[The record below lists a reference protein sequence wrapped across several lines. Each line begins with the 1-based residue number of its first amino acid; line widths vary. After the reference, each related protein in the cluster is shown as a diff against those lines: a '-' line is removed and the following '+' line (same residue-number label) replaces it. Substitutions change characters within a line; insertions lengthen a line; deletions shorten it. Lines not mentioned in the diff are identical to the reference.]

1 MATTQ
6 RILPPRVFRVVL
18 FWPFILAWRLVTF
31 ITNLIGILLALVIG
45 LALMMLG
52 IFLSSTIVGII
63 VGVPFFILGLLLLV
77 RAIY

>member
-6 RILPPRVFRVVL
+6 RILPPRTLCIVL
-18 FWPFILAWRLVTF
+18 FWPIILVWRLATF
-31 ITNLIGILLALVIG
+31 ITNVIGILLALVIG

-52 IFLSSTIVGII
+52 VFLSSTIVGIA
-63 VGVPFFILGLLLLV
+63 VGVPLFILGLLLLV

>member
-6 RILPPRVFRVVL
+6 RILPPRAFRVVL

-52 IFLSSTIVGII
+52 IFLSSTIIGIV
-63 VGVPFFILGLLLLV
+63 VGVPVFILGLLLLV